1 MLIIPFYILISLFL
15 RNTLQSLYLLQSIAL
30 LMVKTLQITAN
41 IFFKIQFNNSF
52 IMVFKI
58 LLI

>member
-1 MLIIPFYILISLFL
+1 MLIIPFYILISLLL

-41 IFFKIQFNNSF
+41 IFFKIQFYNSF